1 MTSAGSNTHIVGTES
16 ATIVL
21 PMGTQ
26 LVIKD
31 ALLCPES
38 KRTLL
43 SFKAIRA
50 NGFHVETK
58 VENGTEYLIMTK
70 FDGPKKKVVEKI
82 PSLASGLYYTYINP
96 IKEFVALKTIFRNP
110 ESYRVWHDRLGH
122 PGLGMMRRIIKGSVG
137 HNIATK
143 DFPNP
148 EDYMCT
154 ACAEGKL
161 ILRPSTWKVKD
172 ESPIFLQRIQGDI
185 CGPIK
190 PLSGP
195 FKYFMVLIDASTR
208 WSHVCLLST
217 RNHAFAKIIAQII
230 RLQAHHPE
238 LRIQSIRMDNA
249 AEF

>member
-1 MTSAGSNTHIVGTES
+1 MLYVSALSSGDVNMYFYTVRCVDPMEKEETCLIDSATTNTVLRETKYFQTLTKKPRNIMTIAESNTHIVGTVS

-31 ALLCPES
+31 ALLYPES

-70 FDGPKKKVVEKI
+70 FDGPKKKVVEKL

-122 PGLGMMRRIIKGSVG
+122 PGLGMMRRIIM
-137 HNIATK
+137 
-143 DFPNP
+143 PNP
-148 EDYMCT
+148 
-154 ACAEGKL
+154 G
-161 ILRPSTWKVKD
+161 
-172 ESPIFLQRIQGDI
+172 
-185 CGPIK
+185 
-190 PLSGP
+190 
-195 FKYFMVLIDASTR
+195 
-208 WSHVCLLST
+208 
-217 RNHAFAKIIAQII
+217 
-230 RLQAHHPE
+230 
-238 LRIQSIRMDNA
+238 
-249 AEF
+249 